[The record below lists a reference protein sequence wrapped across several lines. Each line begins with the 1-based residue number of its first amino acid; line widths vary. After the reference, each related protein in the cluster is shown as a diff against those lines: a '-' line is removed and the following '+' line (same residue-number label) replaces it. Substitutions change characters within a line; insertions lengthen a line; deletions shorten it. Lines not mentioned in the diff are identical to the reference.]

1 MLNPNQNNRDQPK
14 LTDRK
19 PLTIRM
25 SYIPDLAGKISDAIN
40 FILMSLNF
48 QLEEEMNFDKMVF
61 LEPITLQDS
70 NGKTITLIIKELE
83 NDPEIQHIIVHTD
96 DCLRD
101 YHKYLIAGIE
111 FVNRPEYTAA
121 GLQVD
126 FLGHNDR
133 YTLLEERTYT
143 ESL

>member
-19 PLTIRM
+19 PITIRL
-25 SYIPDLAGKISDAIN
+25 SYIPDLAKKIPDAIN
-40 FILMSLNF
+40 FILMSMSF
-48 QLEEEMNFDKMVF
+48 QMEEAINFDKIYF
-61 LEPITLQDS
+61 PEPIILQDIH
-70 NGKTITLIIKELE
+70 GKTITLIIKELD
-83 NDPEIQHIIVHTD
+83 NDPEIKHIIVHTD

-111 FVNRPEYTAA
+111 FVNRPEYTPA

-126 FLGHNDR
+126 FLGNNDR
-133 YTLLEERTYT
+133 YTLLEERTYS
-143 ESL
+143 EN

>member
-1 MLNPNQNNRDQPK
+1 MLNPNQNNRDQPN
-14 LTDRK
+14 LTNRK
-19 PLTIRM
+19 PITLRM
-25 SYIPDLAGKISDAIN
+25 SYIPDLVDKISDAIN
-40 FILMSLNF
+40 FILMSMNF
-48 QLEEEMNFDKMVF
+48 QLEEEINFNKMVF
-61 LEPITLQDS
+61 QEPIALQDIHG
-70 NGKTITLIIKELE
+70 NTITLMIKELE
-83 NDPEIQHIIVHTD
+83 NDTEIKHIIVHTD

-111 FVNRPEYTAA
+111 FVNRPEYTPA

-143 ESL
+143 ES